1 MGCLFLLSTMEPRE
15 RIKLIEEMLAS
26 HADDPFLNYA
36 AALEFK
42 KQGNPNRSISILEDV
57 VKKNKEYLGAYF
69 QLGKLYEESN
79 KLAKARTT
87 YRKGREVAKKLN
99 DVKTLGELTEALLL
113 IDEDVDD
120 IW

>member
-1 MGCLFLLSTMEPRE
+1 MEPKE
-15 RIKLIEEMLAS
+15 RLKLIEEMLAS

-42 KQGNPNRSISILEDV
+42 KLDEPVRSIAILEGV
-57 VKKNKEYLGAYF
+57 IKKNKEYLGAYY
-69 QLGKLYEESN
+69 QLGKLYEETN
-79 KLAKARTT
+79 KLAKAKTI
-87 YRKGREVAKKLN
+87 YRKGREVAKKLS
-99 DVKTLGELTEALLL
+99 DAKTLGELTEALLL